1 MELSNSK
8 IKKLLY
14 FLKKAPHTFQPE
26 LKKTKKSTPKKISC
40 ISGNRNP
47 RKASFIRGNGTFQPK
62 PRKIKKIHA
71 DKNLLYF
78 GKWNFLSL
86 RLKNF

>member
-47 RKASFIRGNGTFQPK
+47 
-62 PRKIKKIHA
+62 KK
-71 DKNLLYF
+71 LLLF
-78 GKWNFLSL
+78 EETEPFSPSLGK
-86 RLKNF
+86 